1 MSWLSA
7 MAIGFSD
14 IDFTADNW
22 FYTCFL
28 SCHIKINNAVHGAMI
43 SDSEAAHAQL
53 FGPLDKLRD
62 AAHAI
67 EQAIFSVDVKV
78 DKLLWH

>member
-1 MSWLSA
+1 
-7 MAIGFSD
+7 MAFGLGN
-14 IDFTADNW
+14 IDFTANDW

-28 SCHIKINNAVHGAMI
+28 GRYIKIDDAIHGAVV
-43 SDSEAAHAQL
+43 SDSKTVHAQL

-67 EQAIFSVDVKV
+67 EQAIFSVDMKV
-78 DKLLWH
+78 GKLL